1 METQHM
7 RPGYTR
13 CALRQSDACTDLHLR
28 QADSVDWYAYLRI
41 DVLDNPKLWKASFY
55 TPLYVS
61 VSLPLGGMG

>member
-1 METQHM
+1 
-7 RPGYTR
+7 
-13 CALRQSDACTDLHLR
+13 LRQSDACTDLHLR